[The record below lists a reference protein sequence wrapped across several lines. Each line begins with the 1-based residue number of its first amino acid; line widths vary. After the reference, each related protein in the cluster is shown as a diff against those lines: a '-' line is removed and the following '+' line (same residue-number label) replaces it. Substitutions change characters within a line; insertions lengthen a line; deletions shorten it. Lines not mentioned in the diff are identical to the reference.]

1 MTEAEEREYL
11 IDLLFES
18 ARWKVDHDE
27 VLNGLELEIRDR
39 IRRLSG
45 VNTID
50 EEGLCQSDLPD
61 NLPAEDEALTGAD
74 YQALEA
80 ARLNE
85 HIASVENVSNAR
97 SKWERDKVRVN
108 IDGKHV
114 WKKRSECVRQPRDN
128 SKGGAPWKWVWL
140 GASSPTVDKNLPTKA
155 EQEEAMWAEHE
166 QEGK

>member
-1 MTEAEEREYL
+1 MTADEEREYL

-39 IRRLSG
+39 LRRLSG

-85 HIASVENVSNAR
+85 HLASVENVNNAR

-128 SKGGAPWKWVWL
+128 SKGGAPWKWVWI
-140 GASSPTVDKNLPTKA
+140 GGPQDKKKQ
-155 EQEEAMWAEHE
+155 EEEAMWTEHE
-166 QEGK
+166 AGNAE

>member
-1 MTEAEEREYL
+1 MTELEEREYL

-39 IRRLSG
+39 LRRLSG

-50 EEGLCQSDLPD
+50 EDGLCQSDLPN
-61 NLPAEDEALTGAD
+61 NLPAEDESLTGD
-74 YQALEA
+74 
-80 ARLNE
+80 E
-85 HIASVENVSNAR
+85 HLASVEKVSEAR
-97 SKWERDKVRVN
+97 SKWERGKVRVF

-114 WKKRSECVRQPRDN
+114 WKPRSQCVKQPRDN
-128 SKGGAPWKWVWL
+128 SRGGCAWKWVWINP
-140 GASSPTVDKNLPTKA
+140 SSPTVDKNLPTKS

-166 QEGK
+166 KGEE